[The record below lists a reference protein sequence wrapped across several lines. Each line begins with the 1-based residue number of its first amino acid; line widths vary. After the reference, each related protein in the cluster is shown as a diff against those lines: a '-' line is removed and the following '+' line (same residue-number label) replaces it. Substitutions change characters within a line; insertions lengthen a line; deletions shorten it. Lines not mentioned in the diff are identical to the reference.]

1 MIYSAYGLY
10 IFASKI
16 KPFWMGLVT
25 VTLFIIMLSYLSII
39 NIAKIGG
46 DSSYP
51 LPPDYPG
58 QNIEYDANFNL
69 IE

>member
-1 MIYSAYGLY
+1 
-10 IFASKI
+10 
-16 KPFWMGLVT
+16 MGWVT